1 MPLTLTITQTEDG
14 RLTVNGPIANK
25 VLCYG
30 LLSAA
35 QDAIR
40 DYHQNRPAEEP
51 SKIIT
56 PIAAVPD
63 VPPDLKEIS

>member
-1 MPLTLTITQTEDG
+1 VPLTLTITQTEDG

-40 DYHQNRPAEEP
+40 DYHLQPREEP
-51 SKIIT
+51 TRIIT